1 MDRVQSRGPRSV
13 RALLTPEIAP
23 RMGVVLL
30 RPGTELMP
38 LFRRGRVLIEP
49 EPEHYAGYE
58 TGAIPPAT
66 QLLAE
71 DPTLIPVFENE
82 EVITKAGGIGALEAE
97 LERTF
102 KCQYPH
108 GTWHS
113 GHFTL
118 FRHHPGSI
126 RLCWSCDNIVRDQF
140 TQELAGI
147 ARKNLVSWL
156 ISVIRAR
163 LGFNEDHSL
172 TIPEL
177 CWWLV
182 INDLGHVIPESLARK
197 ALRLP
202 EIKHQSVMKESELQP
217 ELAATEIVHK
227 KILELKVDAETP
239 ESFMLRPKRRRWVN
253 EKYTRWVKSQ
263 KCVCCNQP
271 ADDPHHLIGHGQG
284 GMGTKA
290 HDMFVMPLCRA
301 HHDELHADTVAFE
314 EKYGSQLELL
324 FRFLDRS
331 LAIGVL
337 A

>member
-1 MDRVQSRGPRSV
+1 M

-30 RPGTELMP
+30 RPGADLMP
-38 LFRRGRVLIEP
+38 MFRRGRVLIEP
-49 EPEHYAGYE
+49 APEKYSDYA

-66 QLLAE
+66 QPLAE
-71 DPTLIPVFENE
+71 DPVLKPVFENKD
-82 EVITKAGGIGALEAE
+82 VILRAGGISSLEAE
-97 LERTF
+97 LERRF
-102 KCQYPH
+102 ECQYPH
-108 GTWHS
+108 GSLHS
-113 GHFTL
+113 ENFTL
-118 FRHHPGSI
+118 FRHEPGSI
-126 RLCWSCDNIVRDQF
+126 RLCWACDNLVRDQY
-140 TQELAGI
+140 TETLAGI
-147 ARKNLVSWL
+147 ARENLVSWL
-156 ISVIRAR
+156 ITVIRSQ
-163 LGFNEDHSL
+163 LGFNEDHQL

-182 INDLGHVIPESLARK
+182 INNLAHVIPESLARK

-202 EIKHQSVMKESELQP
+202 EIKHQPVMKESDIVP
-217 ELAATEIVHK
+217 ETAASEVVQK
-227 KILELKVDAETP
+227 KILGLRVDPETP

-253 EKYTRWVKSQ
+253 ESWTRWVKSQ
-263 KCVCCNQP
+263 QCVCCNKQ

-290 HDMFVMPLCRA
+290 HDLFVLPLCRA

-314 EKYGSQLELL
+314 EKHGSQLELL